1 MRKWTDPLPFSFP
14 LPAFRLYLSCLGQTQ
29 ARLISG
35 SLELIHRPMPKQ
47 EFMSRNIALRD
58 ALDIRM
64 TYHVKWEKCI
74 GLVPKRQQWCDGKVC
89 GFLTV
94 HRREDRSRQ
103 RQSIGTIACGPNS
116 PSMWATLGLRLNK
129 ILTGVN

>member
-1 MRKWTDPLPFSFP
+1 M
-14 LPAFRLYLSCLGQTQ
+14 A
-29 ARLISG
+29 
-35 SLELIHRPMPKQ
+35 
-47 EFMSRNIALRD
+47 RNIALRD

-64 TYHVKWEKCI
+64 TYHAKWEKRI
-74 GLVPKRQQWCDGKVC
+74 GLAPKRQQWWVVTVSDGFC

-103 RQSIGTIACGPNS
+103 RQSMGTIACGPNS
-116 PSMWATLGLRLNK
+116 PSTWATLGLRLNK